1 LFNFTNFKL
10 FINSMATICYAWDE
24 TPFKWL
30 ETPFTWREG
39 CVIEKLIGQGAGGMQ
54 SIRRFR
60 ENLKKLD
67 TEEKQVLINLFVR
80 LNVDEIEFEKRVN
93 KNKNLKVKIKLK
105 DIEVLMTEQKL
116 INVKVNLNE

>member
-1 LFNFTNFKL
+1 
-10 FINSMATICYAWDE
+10 MATICYAWNE
-24 TPFKWL
+24 TPFKWN

-54 SIRRFR
+54 SIRKFR

-67 TEEKQVLINLFVR
+67 NEEKQVLINLFVR
-80 LNVDEIEFEKRVN
+80 LNVDEISFEQRVN

-105 DIEVLMTEQKL
+105 DVEVLMSEQKL